1 MLLER
6 KGSHFDIDVV
16 AGNDFLPS
24 NGTDLDLDVDNA
36 EGLGADVNLNETG
49 VDGLVELAESRDKAN
64 RTCQENCQHFAL
76 I

>member
-1 MLLER
+1 MLKHR
-6 KGSHFDIDVV
+6 SSHFDIDIIT
-16 AGNDFLPS
+16 GNDLLPS
-24 NGTDLDLDVDNA
+24 NGTNLDLDIDNA